1 MTRRT
6 LYVGLLAGL
15 LTAPVWAQSDT
26 ADADNDER
34 TDAAE
39 RAAADIDREPV
50 DCISANR
57 IRRTEII
64 DDRTIV
70 FHMGGGQVYVN
81 ELAIACPRLVREKRF
96 SYDLRT
102 NRLCSTDYITVL
114 EYWGSTLRE
123 GPSCGLGQFHPITE
137 EEAEFLDVDPEE
149 MLEHAG
155 AVEETVESAGE
166 AVPSPSDSPPDE

>member
-1 MTRRT
+1 
-6 LYVGLLAGL
+6 V
-15 LTAPVWAQSDT
+15 Q
-26 ADADNDER
+26 
-34 TDAAE
+34 
-39 RAAADIDREPV
+39 
-50 DCISANR
+50 
-57 IRRTEII
+57 
-64 DDRTIV
+64 
-70 FHMGGGQVYVN
+70 
-81 ELAIACPRLVREKRF
+81 EKRF

-137 EEAEFLDVDPEE
+137 EEAQFLDVDPEE